1 MGEAE
6 LFGFLWW
13 TEPLGTW
20 MAWTRATA
28 ALFLFIFASIALM
41 GFREWKRPGGHPRDG
56 ILGLRTTRGDR
67 LFLGLLGSAF
77 VMLGWLFFM
86 GTPLW
91 GGLGLAILWIA
102 FCFAFV

>member
-1 MGEAE
+1 MADPV
-6 LFGFLWW
+6 LFSEMWW

-20 MAWTRATA
+20 MAWTRATV

-41 GFREWKRPGGHPRDG
+41 GLREYMRPGGYPRDG

-77 VMLGWLFFM
+77 IMLGWLFFA

-91 GGLGLAILWIA
+91 GGLGLCIGWIV
-102 FCFAFV
+102 FCFALI